1 LITLLA
7 FAAILVIEPL
17 IAPLFAEEMPTRRI
31 ALIVGS
37 HDGGKGR
44 ARLSYAGTDAK
55 AFAKTLEDLGGLE
68 RKHRTLLLDPD
79 SASLLRAF
87 AELSGQ
93 ARSLRE
99 AGART
104 EAVVYYSGHAD
115 DQGLLLGRERLSYR
129 TFRNRMDALGS
140 DVRIAIVDA
149 CASGALTRL
158 KGGKQVPAFLV
169 DKSTRSEGY
178 AILTSSSES
187 EAAQESDRIGGSFFT
202 HALTSGLRGGG
213 DASQD
218 GKVTLHEA
226 YQFAY
231 QETLARTETTQA
243 GPQHAGYDMRLS
255 GTGDVVLTDLR
266 QASAYLEL
274 EEELHGRIFVRD
286 SANHLAVELQK
297 PAGRPMRIGLE
308 PGRYGLRL
316 FREGT
321 WHEARATL
329 SPEKPAQVG
338 PAAFRLSP
346 GEPTVSR
353 GGGKV
358 NDSRLGE
365 SRRPLRTGT
374 QFAVVAANTSGDLQG
389 RQLSLAFNRVGGHLR
404 GQQVSL
410 LGVNS
415 VGETLQGMQVMLVG
429 FNFALDAVH
438 GGQASGLFNIA
449 ADSVVGGQGSTLFNI
464 AGHDLSGGQGA
475 AIFNVAA
482 GQVTGGQGAAVFN
495 VAGRG
500 MKGFQGAA
508 VFNATGGA
516 VQGAQAAAVLNVAW
530 GDIRGG
536 QGSAVLNVAGGH
548 VSGVQ
553 AAAVA
558 NIAGQ
563 GVTGFQGAAVM
574 NAGFGTTRGAQ
585 AAAVLNVSGDVV
597 GTQAAAVL
605 NVAAHVEGHQVGLV
619 NLSKSYGKGFPVG
632 LVNISLGGSFHAIT
646 WVDETGMGYVGL
658 RTGVNR
664 AYSLLAI
671 GRMHKFDRGF
681 SRTTERDLFA
691 PTVGMGYSQP
701 LPHRFALEIDA
712 LQSAVFAFKPFT
724 DDEWSRLR
732 VGLVYRPVKHVECF
746 AGAAYN
752 IAVHPDG
759 DAPSVGSG
767 YPWTQTAGHSVTFW
781 PGAFMGLRLGT

>member
-1 LITLLA
+1 LIAILA

-17 IAPLFAEEMPTRRI
+17 IAPLFAEELPTRRI

-79 SASLLRAF
+79 SAGLL
-87 AELSGQ
+87 Q
-93 ARSLRE
+93 ALGDLRSQVRSVRE
-99 AGART
+99 TGART

-187 EAAQESDRIGGSFFT
+187 EAAQESDRIGASFFT
-202 HALTSGLRGGG
+202 HALTSGLRGGA

-274 EEELHGRIFVRD
+274 EEHLHGRIFVRD

-321 WHEARATL
+321 WHEARADL
-329 SPEKPAQVG
+329 SAAKPALVG
-338 PAAFRLSP
+338 PAAFRLSQ

-353 GGGKV
+353 GGDKAT
-358 NDSRLGE
+358 DSLHGADG
-365 SRRPLRTGT
+365 RPTRTGT
-374 QFAVVAANTSGDLQG
+374 QFAVIGANTSGDLAG

-410 LGVNS
+410 LGLNI
-415 VGETLQGMQVMLVG
+415 VGETLHGQQVMLTG
-429 FNFALDAVH
+429 FNLALGAVH
-438 GGQASGLFNIA
+438 GGQAAGLFNIA
-449 ADSVVGGQGSTLFNI
+449 ADSVVGGQGSALFNV
-464 AGHDLSGGQGA
+464 AGRNLSGGQGA

-495 VAGRG
+495 VAGLG
-500 MKGFQGAA
+500 MNGFQGAA
-508 VFNATGGA
+508 VFNASGGA
-516 VQGAQAAAVLNVAW
+516 VRGGQAAAVLNATL
-530 GDIRGG
+530 GDVTGG
-536 QGSAVLNVAGGH
+536 QGSAVLNVASGQ
-548 VSGVQ
+548 VSGAQV
-553 AAAVA
+553 AAVM
-558 NIAGQ
+558 NLAGQ

-574 NAGFGTTRGAQ
+574 NANFGTTRGVQ
-585 AAAVLNVSGDVV
+585 AAAVMNTSGDVV
-597 GTQAAAVL
+597 GAQASAVL

-619 NLSKSYGKGFPVG
+619 NLSKSYGRGFPIG
-632 LVNISLGGSFHAIT
+632 LVNVSLGGSFHATT
-646 WVDETGMGYVGL
+646 WADETGMGYVGL

-664 AYSLLAI
+664 VYSMLAL
-671 GRMHKFDRGF
+671 GRMHGLDRDF
-681 SRTTERDLFA
+681 ARTNSRKLFA
-691 PTVGMGYSQP
+691 PTIGMGYSQP
-701 LPHRFALEIDA
+701 LPHRFALEVDA
-712 LQSAVFAFKPFT
+712 LHSAVFAFKPFT

-732 VGLVYRPVKHVECF
+732 LGLAYRPIKHFECF
-746 AGAAYN
+746 GGVAYN
-752 IAVHPDG
+752 IAVHPDS
-759 DAPSVGSG
+759 DIPAVGSG
-767 YPWTQTAGHSVTFW
+767 YPLGHTAGNAVTFW
-781 PGAFMGLRLGT
+781 PGAFVGLRVGT